1 VAWKE
6 ADMAP
11 VDVKRVFHSMTLPPP
26 SGTAHE
32 WPAPIPVEE
41 VGGVAI
47 PIGEEPDQ
55 PECGELSLLGEE
67 DSQVRQVVELLA
79 VILHQRPQPLS
90 LVMDLLSCTLDL
102 PPGCAAGLFWR
113 AQEHGYV
120 SLRHGIVH
128 LDRLPLRQ

>member
-1 VAWKE
+1 
-6 ADMAP
+6 
-11 VDVKRVFHSMTLPPP
+11 
-26 SGTAHE
+26 
-32 WPAPIPVEE
+32 

-55 PECGELSLLGEE
+55 PECGELNLLGEE

-120 SLRHGIVH
+120 SLRNGIVH

>member
-1 VAWKE
+1 
-6 ADMAP
+6 MAP
-11 VDVKRVFHSMTLPPP
+11 VDVQRAFHSMTLPPP

-32 WPAPIPVEE
+32 WPAPIPIEE
-41 VGGVAI
+41 VDRVGI
-47 PIGEEPDQ
+47 PVGEDTDEPD
-55 PECGELSLLGEE
+55 CGELSLLSEE

-102 PPGCAAGLFWR
+102 PPGCAAALFWR

-120 SLRHGIVH
+120 SLRDGVVH
-128 LDRLPLRQ
+128 LDRVPAHP

>member
-1 VAWKE
+1 
-6 ADMAP
+6 
-11 VDVKRVFHSMTLPPP
+11 
-26 SGTAHE
+26 
-32 WPAPIPVEE
+32 
-41 VGGVAI
+41 
-47 PIGEEPDQ
+47 
-55 PECGELSLLGEE
+55 
-67 DSQVRQVVELLA
+67 VRQVVELLA

-120 SLRHGIVH
+120 SLRNGIVH